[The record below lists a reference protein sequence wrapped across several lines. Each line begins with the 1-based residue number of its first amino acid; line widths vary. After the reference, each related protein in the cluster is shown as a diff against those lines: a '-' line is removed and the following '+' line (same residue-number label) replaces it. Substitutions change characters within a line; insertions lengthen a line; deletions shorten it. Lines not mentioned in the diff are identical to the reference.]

1 MEVDPS
7 GRTMEEEYNGGER
20 GQRRTGRTNSFNGS
34 DSVDQEFI
42 VQNLLF
48 SSWSHFY
55 QTWLCFSG

>member
-34 DSVDQEFI
+34 DSVDKEFI

-48 SSWSHFY
+48 S
-55 QTWLCFSG
+55 G

>member
-7 GRTMEEEYNGGER
+7 GRTMEEEYNGG
-20 GQRRTGRTNSFNGS
+20 QRRTGRTNSLNGS

-48 SSWSHFY
+48 S
-55 QTWLCFSG
+55 G